1 MGVLKMQ
8 RITFTNSIGNSIESN
23 NSAPFLLSNIEGL
36 GEVDADIQ
44 RQRAPY
50 QDGSTFTE
58 VILQDRP
65 ITVEITIEGVNSV
78 DVLEKRKFLTS
89 IFNPK
94 LGLGVFRYENDLGV
108 WEIEAVAEGVP
119 VLLGGASNRGN
130 TFQRTLINLLCP
142 NPYWKTIQE
151 KTEPLSAW
159 IGKFKFP
166 FKFPVEFGEKANR
179 TTINNDGDVETPV
192 VIDFYGPAIN
202 PTVTNE
208 TTGQRIRI
216 KRTLSVT
223 DKLEV
228 STEFGNKYVEIVV
241 ADGTRT
247 NAFHW
252 IDLSADPILFQLALG
267 ENVISFS
274 SDDPASIGS
283 VNIRY
288 KKRYVAV

>member
-1 MGVLKMQ
+1 MSAKLV
-8 RITFTNSIGNSIESN
+8 FTNGRGISIELS
-23 NSAPFLLSNIEGL
+23 SAPPFIVSKIEGL
-36 GEVDADIQ
+36 GGVEGNIETQ
-44 RQRAPY
+44 KAPF
-50 QDGSTFTE
+50 QDGSSYIDTTLSERPLAF
-58 VILQDRP
+58 VISIIGDNIPAHRSF
-65 ITVEITIEGVNSV
+65 VS
-78 DVLEKRKFLTS
+78 S

-94 LGLGVFRYENDLGV
+94 TGIGTLSYIDGEVKK
-108 WEIEAVAEGVP
+108 EIKAIPERVP
-119 VLLGGASNRGN
+119 VFPSGKENRGFN
-130 TFQRTLINLLCP
+130 YQVCTVDLLALDP
-142 NPYWKTIQE
+142 FWLDPYE
-151 KTEPLSAW
+151 SSEPLSAW

-192 VIDFYGPAIN
+192 FIDFYGPAIN

-216 KRTLSVT
+216 KRTLSAT

-228 STEFGNKYVEIVV
+228 STEFGNKYVEIVA
-241 ADGTRT
+241 ADGSRT

-267 ENVISFS
+267 ENDISFS
-274 SDDPASIGS
+274 SDDPASTGS

>member
-1 MGVLKMQ
+1 MDLLALDP
-8 RITFTNSIGNSIESN
+8 FWLDPYES
-23 NSAPFLLSNIEGL
+23 S
-36 GEVDADIQ
+36 
-44 RQRAPY
+44 
-50 QDGSTFTE
+50 
-58 VILQDRP
+58 
-65 ITVEITIEGVNSV
+65 
-78 DVLEKRKFLTS
+78 
-89 IFNPK
+89 
-94 LGLGVFRYENDLGV
+94 
-108 WEIEAVAEGVP
+108 
-119 VLLGGASNRGN
+119 
-130 TFQRTLINLLCP
+130 
-142 NPYWKTIQE
+142 
-151 KTEPLSAW
+151 EPLSAW

-192 VIDFYGPAIN
+192 FIDFYGPAIN

-216 KRTLSVT
+216 KRTLSAT

-228 STEFGNKYVEIVV
+228 STEFGNKYVEIVA
-241 ADGTRT
+241 ADGSRT

-267 ENVISFS
+267 ENDISFS
-274 SDDPASIGS
+274 SDDPASTGS